1 MPTLHECD
9 GVLRSSISLLQVDCT
24 ANSNTCNK
32 YGVSGY
38 PTLKV
43 FRDGEE
49 AGAYDGPR
57 TAGKDP
63 GMVLQHFPIWIVFDL
78 LLWRWECPGCMAVL
92 GSTYLSACWWEGWG

>member
-1 MPTLHECD
+1 MHFN
-9 GVLRSSISLLQVDCT
+9 LQVDCT
-24 ANSNTCNK
+24 ANTNTCNK

-38 PTLKV
+38 PTLKI

-63 GMVLQHFPIWIVFDL
+63 QLHSKIEFVTHPILCSGNMTFF
-78 LLWRWECPGCMAVL
+78 
-92 GSTYLSACWWEGWG
+92 